1 MQASA
6 TPPRRRG
13 DDPRRRGLDSGGIMR
28 AMTDTSAAPPAPPA
42 ASPAPPAA
50 SPAADAEVRD
60 DATAIYGS
68 LLVTGLVAVQ
78 WRADSVPDAIAL
90 TVVVSVTAF
99 WLAHIWS
106 EIVGR
111 RVRGPVTRGEA
122 VAIARAETPMLS
134 AAVVPA
140 LVLALGPLIA
150 TTDQAIAAALFV
162 CIAELFVWGLV
173 VGRAAHSSPIL
184 TLRVAIVDSLLGL
197 AIVAMKVL
205 VIH

>member
-1 MQASA
+1 MSETAV
-6 TPPRRRG
+6 
-13 DDPRRRGLDSGGIMR
+13 
-28 AMTDTSAAPPAPPA
+28 APPADVPPV
-42 ASPAPPAA
+42 
-50 SPAADAEVRD
+50 ADAEVRD

-68 LLVTGLVAVQ
+68 LLVTGMVAVQ

-90 TVVVSVTAF
+90 TVVVSVIVF
-99 WLAHIWS
+99 WLAHVWS

-111 RVRGPVTRGEA
+111 RVRGPVTPAEA

-140 LVLALGPLIA
+140 LVLALGPLIV
-150 TTDQAIAAALFV
+150 TKDQAIAAALLV
-162 CIAELFVWGLV
+162 CIGELFVWGLI
-173 VGRAAHSSPIL
+173 VGRAAHSSPVL

-197 AIVAMKVL
+197 VIVALKVL

>member
-1 MQASA
+1 MS
-6 TPPRRRG
+6 
-13 DDPRRRGLDSGGIMR
+13 
-28 AMTDTSAAPPAPPA
+28 DTAVAPPA
-42 ASPAPPAA
+42 AAPSDAA
-50 SPAADAEVRD
+50 PSAAPADARGERRD

-68 LLVTGLVAVQ
+68 LLVTGMVAVQ

-90 TVVVSVTAF
+90 TVVVSVIVF
-99 WLAHIWS
+99 WLAHVWS
-106 EIVGR
+106 EIVSR
-111 RVRGPVTRGEA
+111 RVRGRMTQGEA
-122 VAIARAETPMLS
+122 FAIALAETPMLS

-162 CIAELFVWGLV
+162 CIGELFVWGLI
-173 VGRAAHSSPIL
+173 VGRAAHSSPLL

-197 AIVAMKVL
+197 VIVGLKVL